1 MVLVWAVG
9 SLAAVFMPYR
19 RKELAQVL
27 PGAKWKIPL
36 ISIMGSISFILM
48 CAVFYFASTTSLV
61 GPSTP
66 ASATALIMIFVLGGL
81 IFAARSYQLKR
92 QGFSLKAVYSEIP
105 PE

>member
-9 SLAAVFMPYR
+9 SLAAVFLPYR
-19 RKELAQVL
+19 KKELAQVL
-27 PGAKWKIPL
+27 PGSKWKVPL
-36 ISIMGSISFILM
+36 ISIMGALSFVLM
-48 CAVFYFASTTSLV
+48 LAVFYFASTTQLV

-66 ASATALIMIFVLGGL
+66 ASAAALIMIFVIGGL
-81 IFAARSYQLKR
+81 IFTARSLQLKR